1 MTTNLDA
8 GSELFLANLDRIQQ
22 GLATTNRQ
30 ISSGKKISVA
40 SDAPDQIGTLLQLR
54 ADLQHNSQVQT
65 NLILAKTDAASADS
79 ALGSAINLLDQAMTL
94 GEQGAN
100 TTQTA
105 GIRKTLS
112 NQIQSIQEQIVAVTR
127 TSVQGRYLF
136 NVDHPNTAPYSFDNT
151 LLAANPAVQ
160 MSPST
165 ASLRVEDPAGG
176 SFLAAKGA
184 VEVFDSPAPN
194 GPLTVLNN
202 LRLALIANDPTAI
215 AAAIDPIKQ
224 ASAHLNSMQAFYGQV
239 ETRIQ
244 SAADYAS
251 NRDTQLQ
258 AQISQTQDTDI
269 TAAALQLTQGS
280 VQLQAAMQMRAKL
293 PHNSLFD
300 YLG

>member
-8 GSELFLANLDRIQQ
+8 GAELFLANVNRIQQ
-22 GLATTNRQ
+22 ALATTNRQ

-40 SDAPDQIGTLLQLR
+40 SDAPDQIGALLQLR
-54 ADLQHNSQVQT
+54 ADLQHNSQVQS
-65 NLILAKTDAASADS
+65 NLVLAKTDAASADS

-100 TTQTA
+100 TTQTSD
-105 GIRKTLS
+105 IRKTLAD
-112 NQIQSIQEQIVAVTR
+112 QIQAIQQQMVAVT
-127 TSVQGRYLF
+127 TTNVQGRYIF
-136 NVDHPNTAPYSFDNT
+136 NVDHPTTPPYAFDST
-151 LLAANPAVQ
+151 LLATNPAVQ

-165 ASLRVEDPAGG
+165 ATQFVEDPAGG

-184 VEVFDSPAPN
+184 VEIFDSPAPN

-202 LRLALIANDPTAI
+202 LRLALMANDPAAI
-215 AAAIDPIKQ
+215 TAAIDPIKQ

-244 SAADYAS
+244 SATDYAA

-258 AQISQTQDTDI
+258 AQISDTEDADI

-280 VQLQAAMQMRAKL
+280 TQLQAAMQMRARL

>member
-8 GSELFLANLDRIQQ
+8 GSELFLANLNRIQQ
-22 GLATTNRQ
+22 GLATANRQ
-30 ISSGKKISVA
+30 VSSGKKISVA

-54 ADLQHNSQVQT
+54 ADLQHNSQVQS
-65 NLILAKTDAASADS
+65 NLVLAKTDASSADS
-79 ALGSAINLLDQAMTL
+79 AIGAAINMLDQAMTL
-94 GEQGAN
+94 GEQGSN

-105 GIRKTLS
+105 DIRKTLS
-112 NQIQSIQEQIVAVTR
+112 DQIQAIQQQMIAVTT
-127 TSVQGRYLF
+127 TSVQGRYIF
-136 NVDHPNTAPYSFDNT
+136 NVDHPDAPPYTFDSA
-151 LLAANPAVQ
+151 LLATNPVVQ

-165 ASLRVEDPAGG
+165 ATLHVEDPAGG

-184 VEVFDSPAPN
+184 VEIFDSPVPN

-215 AAAIDPIKQ
+215 TAAIDPIKQ

-244 SAADYAS
+244 SATDYAS

-258 AQISQTQDTDI
+258 SQISDVEDADI
-269 TAAALQLTQGS
+269 TAAALQLTQSS
-280 VQLQAAMQMRAKL
+280 VQLQAAMQMRARL

>member
-8 GSELFLANLDRIQQ
+8 GSELFLANLNRIQQ

-40 SDAPDQIGTLLQLR
+40 SDAPDQIGALLQLR
-54 ADLQHNSQVQT
+54 ADLQHNSQVQS
-65 NLILAKTDAASADS
+65 NLVLAKTDASSADS
-79 ALGSAINLLDQAMTL
+79 AIGSAINMLDQAMTL

-100 TTQTA
+100 STQTES
-105 GIRKTLS
+105 IRRTLAD
-112 NQIQSIQEQIVAVTR
+112 QVQSLQEQLVAISAT
-127 TSVQGRYLF
+127 TVQGRYIF
-136 NVDHPNTAPYSFDNT
+136 NVDHPNTAPYSFDST
-151 LLAANPAVQ
+151 RLATNPAVQ

-184 VEVFDSPAPN
+184 VEIFDRPAPS

-224 ASAHLNSMQAFYGQV
+224 AAAHLNSMQAFYGQV

-244 SAADYAS
+244 SATDYAS

-258 AQISQTQDTDI
+258 TQIGQTQDTDI